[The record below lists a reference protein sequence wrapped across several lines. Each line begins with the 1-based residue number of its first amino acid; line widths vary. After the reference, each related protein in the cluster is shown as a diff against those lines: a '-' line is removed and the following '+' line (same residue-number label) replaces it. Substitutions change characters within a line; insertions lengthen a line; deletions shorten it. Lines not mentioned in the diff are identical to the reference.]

1 MDKNHEQEQQP
12 KGAERPGKNAPEI
25 KQPNEPKPEI
35 ESPEQAKEE
44 VEDQDRF
51 QSTDN

>member
-1 MDKNHEQEQQP
+1 MDENREQEQQP
-12 KGAERPGKNAPEI
+12 SATEKPGKNAPEI

-44 VEDQDRF
+44 VEEEDRF